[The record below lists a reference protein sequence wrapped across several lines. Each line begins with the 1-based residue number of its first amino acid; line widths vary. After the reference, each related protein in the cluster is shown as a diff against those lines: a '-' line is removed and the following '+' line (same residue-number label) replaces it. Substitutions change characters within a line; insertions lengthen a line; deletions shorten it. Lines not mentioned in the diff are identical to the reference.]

1 MADGVKL
8 GVEIKE
14 IPLVFPE
21 RKKLFHETN
30 LADKEGWSGPS
41 EETHLPE
48 KEVEKIMGGIK
59 EVLEENQRLSDET
72 YCNIRNSHFLISLF
86 DPKPV
91 FT

>member
-8 GVEIKE
+8 GVEIEE
-14 IPLVFPE
+14 IPPVFPE

-41 EETHLPE
+41 EETCLPE
-48 KEVEKIMGGIK
+48 KEVKKIMGGIK
-59 EVLEENQRLSDET
+59 EVLEENQRLPDGIC
-72 YCNIRNSHFLISLF
+72 CNIRNLHFSISLL

-91 FT
+91 FM